1 MFWCLFIFKLKGIVN
16 RMKKRIKVII
26 AIILPIISILSI
38 CLPFAVYINRERKE
52 EPPKKVETIVTSA
65 EDTGASS
72 AGRDQ
77 KGGAIFVDNN
87 ATYTMT
93 GGSIIG
99 TKKTYGGAVFIGNGA
114 TFTMNAGTITGCQAK
129 YGGAIYVASGGTC
142 NINGGTIT
150 GNKAENAPAIYVE
163 TGATL
168 NISEDAV
175 IENNEYGVCVVVSS
189 DTIVVGNPS
198 ANFSL
203 PYIDFG
209 SYPQTY
215 VGNNMN
221 TTLEN
226 WYTSNTPTSV
236 KTYVVRR
243 STWEAY
249 EYTDGNIYVRGSSLK
264 YSSSTGYLS
273 GEDIKASGSAVW
285 FKVEPIRWII
295 LNYEEYTNGNAENL
309 EIMSYLALTADIRFN
324 ASSTDPDGT
333 AGTSDDPNQWVN
345 SELRTWLN
353 GTFYTSA
360 FSTAEQGLI
369 AKTTVRNNVTN
380 NYNTSTSNTSGVATE
395 DNIYCL
401 SYWDLYNSNSA
412 SIFNSNPKK
421 LCSPTD
427 FALSNYCYKYTNT
440 SCVTATYP
448 NGGTCYYWMRSAG
461 SSASYAW
468 FVYYTGSLSNTYV
481 YSNNIGVRPVL
492 QLSI

>member
-1 MFWCLFIFKLKGIVN
+1 
-16 RMKKRIKVII
+16 MKKKIKII
-26 AIILPIISILSI
+26 VSIILPLISIISI
-38 CLPFAVYINRERKE
+38 CLPFVVDINRETKE
-52 EPPKKVETIVTSA
+52 EPPKRVETIVTSA

-77 KGGAIFVDNN
+77 KGGTIFVDNN

-93 GGSIIG
+93 GGTISG
-99 TKKTYGGAVFIGNGA
+99 MVKKYGGAVYIGNGA

-168 NISEDAV
+168 NISEDTV
-175 IENNEYGVCVVVSS
+175 IENNEYGVYVVVSS
-189 DTIVVGNPS
+189 DAIVVGNPS
-198 ANFSL
+198 ANFGL

-215 VGNNMN
+215 VGNDMN
-221 TTLEN
+221 TTLES
-226 WYTSNTPTSV
+226 WYTSNTPIV
-236 KTYVVRR
+236 VNTYTVRTR
-243 STWEAY
+243 TWQAY
-249 EYTDGNIYVRGSSLK
+249 QYTDGNVYARGNRYV
-264 YSSSTGYLS
+264 YSSGFTYLNGETVGASSTTEYT
-273 GEDIKASGSAVW
+273 W

-295 LNYEEYTNGNAENL
+295 LNYEAYKSGIAVNL
-309 EIMSYLALTADIRFN
+309 EIMSYLALTSDIRFN

-333 AGTSDDPNQWVN
+333 SGTSDDPNQWVN

-369 AKTTVRNNVTN
+369 AKTTVGNNVTN
-380 NYNTSTSNTSGVATE
+380 NYNSSTSNTSGIATE
-395 DNIYCL
+395 DNIYLL
-401 SYWDLYNSNSA
+401 SYWDYYNSSG
-412 SIFNSNPKK
+412 IFTNTKAK
-421 LCSPTD
+421 RLCSPTD
-427 FALSNYCYKYTNT
+427 FALSNNCYKYTNT
-440 SCVTATYP
+440 SYVTATYP
-448 NGGTCYYWMRSAG
+448 NGGTCYYWTRSAG
-461 SSASYAW
+461 SSASIACH
-468 FVYYTGSLSNTYV
+468 VYSDGSLGDVNVVTYP
-481 YSNNIGVRPVL
+481 YRGVRPAL

>member
-93 GGSIIG
+93 GGTISG
-99 TKKTYGGAVFIGNGA
+99 MVKKYGGAVYIGNGA

-150 GNKAENAPAIYVE
+150 LNKAENAPAIYVE

-175 IENNEYGVCVVVSS
+175 IENNEYGVYVVVSS
-189 DTIVVGNPS
+189 DTIAVGDLS
-198 ANFSL
+198 ANFNL
-203 PYIDFG
+203 HYVDFG
-209 SYPQTY
+209 NYPQTY
-215 VGNNMN
+215 VGNSMN
-221 TTLEN
+221 TTLDS
-226 WYTSNTPTSV
+226 WYSSSNPTSV
-236 KTYVVRR
+236 NTYVVRQ

-249 EYTDGNIYVRGSSLK
+249 EYIDGNVYVRGSAIAADSDS
-264 YSSSTGYLS
+264 YYADGTAVSTGT
-273 GEDIKASGSAVW
+273 ITW
-285 FKVEPIRWII
+285 FKVEPIRWVI
-295 LNYEEYTNGNAENL
+295 LNYEAYTSGSTENL
-309 EIMSYLALTADIRFN
+309 EIMSYLILAGDVYFN
-324 ASSTDPDGT
+324 AT
-333 AGTSDDPNQWVN
+333 TSDGN
-345 SELRTWLN
+345 SWETSYIRNWLN
-353 GTFYTSA
+353 GTFYNSA
-360 FSTAEQGLI
+360 FNTAEQGLI
-369 AKTTVRNNVTN
+369 AKTTVGNNVTG
-380 NYNTSTSNTSGVATE
+380 NYDTSTSNTSGVATE
-395 DNIYCL
+395 DNIYLL
-401 SYWDLYNSNSA
+401 SYWDYYNSSG
-412 SIFNSNPKK
+412 IFANEANKRKAAPS
-421 LCSPTD
+421 D
-427 FALSNYCYKYTNT
+427 FAAGNGVAFNGSNQNMPT
-440 SCVTATYP
+440 SN
-448 NGGTCYYWMRSAG
+448 NGDAGPYWTRSAG
-461 SSASYAW
+461 SSASYA
-468 FVYYTGSLSNTYV
+468 YYVHSTGTLSYYHVNRYV
-481 YSNNIGVRPVL
+481 NGVRPAL